1 MRRGRAQ
8 GGACPCGQ
16 RCQVLCQ
23 PHAQRT
29 CHPTLWSLSRG
40 GPFPHPHCLDG
51 DTGPRAGGS
60 HSQKLSR
67 SRTHPVAL
75 RSHGPQEKSTVG
87 IKRGPQGGP
96 TVPVAPPPPGRSGP
110 LARKLSSVLAS
121 ALGVCRGG
129 SCHFSNTHH
138 LSSHWSHWPPA
149 LSHLILS
156 VNTQQGTHNYPPNP
170 ERRTHSHRRRD
181 FLRSQLRRQAE
192 T

>member
-1 MRRGRAQ
+1 MPSALP
-8 GGACPCGQ
+8 ASCTA
-16 RCQVLCQ
+16 
-23 PHAQRT
+23 H
-29 CHPTLWSLSRG
+29 LS
-40 GPFPHPHCLDG
+40 
-51 DTGPRAGGS
+51 S
-60 HSQKLSR
+60 HSLESEPR
-67 SRTHPVAL
+67 RT
-75 RSHGPQEKSTVG
+75 S
-87 IKRGPQGGP
+87 
-96 TVPVAPPPPGRSGP
+96 PPPPLLGWGHRAQSRRISQPEAFSLPHSSCGTEESRSPGKIYSWDQEGPTRRPHCASRPPSSRNVSP
-110 LARKLSSVLAS
+110 LAGKLSSVLAS